1 MISQALSLLRRLNAP
16 GWKPYSPDLSAA
28 RDELS
33 RSEKQAADVCFLLAW
48 VIRFISPGSVYWE
61 WEHIQDNTF
70 PQCSHRNIS
79 AIPQEDPA
87 ATETLSIPVNIEKCG
102 SAGVRLLSKLN
113 VKRNLR
119 TSDRSYTT
127 KANRSTQTT
136 VSENG
141 GWLREGN
148 KGGETNV
155 SRNTII
161 SYTNTHNYVQE
172 ILKSTWFN
180 LICMHYMH
188 DKPT

>member
-28 RDELS
+28 HDELS

-70 PQCSHRNIS
+70 PQCSHRKIS

-87 ATETLSIPVNIEKCG
+87 ATETLSIPVNNEQFW

-127 KANRSTQTT
+127 EANRSTQTEYQKMA
-136 VSENG
+136 VGSE
-141 GWLREGN
+141 
-148 KGGETNV
+148 KVIKVAKQVFHETQ
-155 SRNTII
+155 SFLILTHII
-161 SYTNTHNYVQE
+161 MYRKF
-172 ILKSTWFN
+172 LN
-180 LICMHYMH
+180 LHGLI
-188 DKPT
+188 